1 MLGLRVQRRAD
12 PSSLLVLAVSI
23 GAVLGALVV
32 TGVLFSLHGVDPFS
46 AYATIFRKT
55 ILDQRGFS
63 EVVRK
68 SIPLLLAAVGLVLA
82 FRARFWNIGAEGQ
95 ILAGAVAASGVAL
108 FVPVPAALA
117 VPAMF
122 LAGFLAG
129 AAWGFLPA
137 ILKVR
142 LGVNEIITTLMM
154 NYIALYI
161 VRWLIN
167 GPWRGQSVTG
177 FSYSDRFPA
186 HSWLPTLGN
195 TRLHWPTLAIGIALA
210 LLLAFVLFR
219 TRLGFEI
226 RMMGESPEAAR
237 YAGVDFLWTT
247 VGLVCVS
254 AGAAGLAGVGEVAG
268 IHHRLVE
275 PNSISLGYGY
285 TAIIVALLARGN
297 PLAAIVSAL
306 FLGLVFAAGDIMK
319 VSLRLP
325 SQMPNVINGLV
336 LLFLVCS
343 EPLLR
348 YRLVRRQ
355 PEPAAGSSEGEVT
368 A

>member
-1 MLGLRVQRRAD
+1 MLGLRFERRSD
-12 PSSLLVLAVSI
+12 PSPLLVLVVSLAAI
-23 GAVLGALVV
+23 AAALLV
-32 TGVLFSLHGVDPFS
+32 TALLFALQGVAPLPAFGTIVERTLLDP
-46 AYATIFRKT
+46 
-55 ILDQRGFS
+55 RGFS

-68 SIPLLLAAVGLVLA
+68 SIPLLLAGVGIVLA
-82 FRARFWNIGAEGQ
+82 LRARFWNIGAEGQ

-108 FVPVPAALA
+108 FVPVPPPFMA
-117 VPAMF
+117 PAMF

-142 LGVNEIITTLMM
+142 LGVNEIITTLML

-167 GPWRGQSVTG
+167 GPWRGDSVTG
-177 FSYSDRFPA
+177 FSYSDRFPEFA
-186 HSWLPTLGN
+186 WLPTVGT
-195 TRLHWPTLAIGIALA
+195 TRLHWPTLVIGV
-210 LLLAFVLFR
+210 LLTLLIAFVLFR

-226 RMMGESPEAAR
+226 RMMGESPDAAR
-237 YAGVDFLWTT
+237 YAGVDFFWTT
-247 VGLVCVS
+247 VVIVCVA

-268 IHHRLVE
+268 IHRRLLE
-275 PNSISLGYGY
+275 PTSISLGYGY

-297 PLAAIVSAL
+297 PLATIVTAL
-306 FLGLVFAAGDIMK
+306 FIGLIFASGDIMK

-325 SQMPNVINGLV
+325 SQMPSVINGLV

-348 YRLVRRQ
+348 YRLVRRR
-355 PEPAAGSSEGEVT
+355 PVLPRAAEG
-368 A
+368 AR

>member
-1 MLGLRVQRRAD
+1 MLGLRFQRNPD
-12 PSSLLVLAVSI
+12 PSPWLVLGVSI
-23 GAVLGALVV
+23 GAVAGALLV
-32 TGVLFSLHGVDPFS
+32 TGLLFALHGVDPLA

-55 ILDQRGFS
+55 MLDGRGFS

-68 SIPLLLAAVGLVLA
+68 SIPLLLAGVGLVLA

-108 FVPVPAALA
+108 FVPVPAVLA

-122 LAGFLAG
+122 LAGFLGG

-142 LGVNEIITTLMM
+142 LGVNEIITTLML
-154 NYIALYI
+154 NYVALYI

-186 HSWLPTLGN
+186 HAWLPTLGS
-195 TRLHWPTLAIGIALA
+195 TRLHWPTLLIG
-210 LLLAFVLFR
+210 LLLAVLIAFVLFR

-237 YAGVDFLWTT
+237 YAGVNFLWTT
-247 VGLVCVS
+247 VALVCVS

-297 PLAAIVSAL
+297 PLAAIATAL
-306 FLGLVFAAGDIMK
+306 FLGTVFAAGDIMK

-325 SQMPNVINGLV
+325 SQMPSVINGLV

-348 YRLVRRQ
+348 YRLRRR
-355 PEPAAGSSEGEVT
+355 ARTDARAEGG
-368 A
+368 ARA

>member
-1 MLGLRVQRRAD
+1 MLGLRFERRAD
-12 PSSLLVLAVSI
+12 PSSWLVFLVSLAAVVGALAVT
-23 GAVLGALVV
+23 ALIFA
-32 TGVLFSLHGVDPFS
+32 LYGVDPLA
-46 AYATIFRKT
+46 AYRTIVQKT
-55 ILDQRGFS
+55 ILDGRGIS

-68 SIPLLLAAVGLVLA
+68 SIPLMLAGVGLVLA
-82 FRARFWNIGAEGQ
+82 LRARFWNIGAEGQ

-108 FVPVPAALA
+108 FAPVPSALA

-137 ILKVR
+137 LLKAR

-154 NYIALYI
+154 NYIALYT

-167 GPWRGQSVTG
+167 GPWRGRSVTG
-177 FSYSDRFPA
+177 FSYSDRFPE
-186 HSWLPTLGN
+186 HTWLPTLAG
-195 TRLHWPTLAIGIALA
+195 TRLHWPTLALGLALA

-226 RMMGESPEAAR
+226 RMMGESPDAAR

-247 VGLVCVS
+247 VVLVSIS

-275 PNSISLGYGY
+275 PDSISLGYGY

-297 PLAAIVSAL
+297 PLAAIASAL
-306 FLGLVFAAGDIMK
+306 FLGLVFASGDIMK

-348 YRLVRRQ
+348 YRLVRSPR
-355 PEPAAGSSEGEVT
+355 PRPADEG
-368 A
+368 ASA